1 MAEDEP
7 RCEQLREENAALRAK
22 MFATKEFQMSVV
34 QEIENLRAEKTALI
48 ERKVSTRVYGNLLAR
63 NPTR

>member
-1 MAEDEP
+1 
-7 RCEQLREENAALRAK
+7 

-63 NPTR
+63 NPTH